1 MPEGDYRYS
10 QSAQP
15 EGDDR
20 SNSGTILNRSQ
31 ATVLAPILR
40 WPKNEQ
46 MVTPL
51 PKQDFRAFAGI

>member
-10 QSAQP
+10 QSAQAK
-15 EGDDR
+15 GDDR
-20 SNSGTILNRSQ
+20 SISGIILNRSQ

-46 MVTPL
+46 MVTSAPRSDL
-51 PKQDFRAFAGI
+51 RAFSGI